1 MRMCAHP
8 AHELLAPISHR
19 LHAIFSTLPLSD
31 AFRTRCR
38 YNPRFVLE
46 TRLLVMIESMS
57 KFLLPGL
64 TVIAVVFAASPSLAG
79 QTKGVNREKYRIHIR
94 KTQAPI
100 TIDGLLEEDAW
111 TRAESAANFQR
122 VTPTDE
128 GLAVAKTEVR
138 VTYDDASL
146 YIGIVCYD
154 PTPGKRPV
162 ESLRRDFAFGKNDNF
177 IAFIDTYNDLTNG
190 FAFGVSAAGA
200 QWEGSQANGGLVS
213 LEWDIKWYSAVRNY
227 KDRWVAEFGIP
238 FRSMRYHGGATE
250 WGINFSRLD
259 LKTNEKSSWAPMP
272 RNLQTAN
279 LGYAGTLV
287 WDAPLGDAG
296 LRYSLIPYVS
306 AKATR
311 DNLADTSD
319 HLVTGGADAKI
330 ILSTSMNLD
339 LTVNP
344 DYSTVDVDTQQ
355 TNLDRF
361 ELFFPEKRR
370 FFLENSDLFASLGTE
385 NVRPFFSRRIGLDR
399 RVDGGARLSGNLGGN
414 WRLGLMD
421 MQVAADGGVPASNF
435 AVAAVQRKVFSR
447 SNFVMFMVNKQVADK
462 GEPYSGLAYNRV
474 AGLEYN
480 LASADDRWTGKAFYH
495 RSFYPGATG
504 DAGSA
509 AASLT
514 YATRSVSATLSQA
527 WVGSDYVAEVGYIRR
542 RGYYEISPTASY
554 KFLPKSGKLISHGPT
569 LKFDMFRDSGF
580 KLTDRLVQA
589 GYSVEWQSR
598 DSISVDFRDHLVEL
612 RAPFDPT
619 NTGGLEF
626 ETGSVF
632 NWRDAGIT
640 YGSDSRKMFNYQ
652 AGTRYGGYYSG
663 SHWNVNGTLYWRVQ
677 PHSNLSMMGSYD
689 KISLPGPYSSANL
702 FLIGPRLDLT
712 FTDKLFL
719 TTYVQYNNQIDNLN
733 VNVRLQWRFAP
744 VSDLFIVYSE
754 NSYPGNFQNKDRGLV
769 IKISYWLN

>member
-1 MRMCAHP
+1 MIRSLSERALSILVLS
-8 AHELLAPISHR
+8 AIAIS
-19 LHAIFSTLPLSD
+19 
-31 AFRTRCR
+31 
-38 YNPRFVLE
+38 
-46 TRLLVMIESMS
+46 
-57 KFLLPGL
+57 
-64 TVIAVVFAASPSLAG
+64 ASPSLVG
-79 QTKGVNREKYRIHIR
+79 QTKGVNREKYRIHVR
-94 KTQAPI
+94 KTETPI
-100 TIDGLLEEDAW
+100 NVDGLLEEDAW
-111 TRAESAANFQR
+111 SGAERAVDFQR
-122 VTPTDE
+122 VTPIDK
-128 GLAVAKTEVR
+128 GLAVAKTDVR
-138 VTYDDASL
+138 ATYDDANL

-213 LEWDIKWYSAVRNY
+213 LDWDIKWRSAVKNY
-227 KDRWVAEFGIP
+227 EDRWEAEFGIP
-238 FRSMRYHGGATE
+238 FRSMRYRGGATE

-306 AKATR
+306 AKVTQ
-311 DNLADTSD
+311 DNVAGTSD
-319 HLVTGGADAKI
+319 HHATGGMDAKV

-344 DYSTVDVDTQQ
+344 DYSQVDVDTQQ

-370 FFLENSDLFASLGTE
+370 FFLENSDLFASLGAE
-385 NVRPFFSRRIGLDR
+385 NLRPFFSRRIGLDR
-399 RVDGGARLSGNLGGN
+399 RVDGGARLSGNLGDN

-421 MQVAADGGVPASNF
+421 MQVATNDGAPASNF
-435 AVAAVQRKVFSR
+435 AVAALQRKLFRR
-447 SNFVMFMVNKQVADK
+447 SNFVMFMVNKQVTDQ
-462 GEPYSGLAYNRV
+462 GEPHSGLDHNRV

-480 LASADDRWTGKAFYH
+480 LVSADNHWTGKAFYH

-504 DAGSA
+504 DAASA
-509 AASLT
+509 AATLT
-514 YATRSVSATLSQA
+514 YATRSFSASLNQA
-527 WVGSDYVAEVGYIRR
+527 RVGSDYLAEVGYIRR
-542 RGYYEISPTASY
+542 KGYYEVNPTVSY
-554 KFLPKSGKLISHGPT
+554 RFLPKSGMLISHGPS
-569 LKFDMFRDSGF
+569 LKFDMFRDSDF
-580 KLTDRLVQA
+580 RLTDRQVQV

-598 DSISVDFRDHLVEL
+598 DSISVDFRDYLVEL

-619 NTGGLEF
+619 NTGGRKLD
-626 ETGSVF
+626 TGSVF
-632 NWRDAGIT
+632 GWRDAGIT
-640 YGSDSRKMFNYQ
+640 YGSDTRKLFNFEL
-652 AGTRYGGYYSG
+652 GTRYGSYYNG
-663 SHWNVNGTLYWRVQ
+663 TRWNVNGDLYWRVQ
-677 PHSNLSMMGSYD
+677 PYSNLAMVGSYD
-689 KISLPGPYSSANL
+689 KISLPSPYNSANL

-744 VSDLFIVYSE
+744 VSDLFIVYSD
-754 NSYPGNFQNKDRGLV
+754 NSYPGDFQNKNRGLAM
-769 IKISYWLN
+769 KISYWFN